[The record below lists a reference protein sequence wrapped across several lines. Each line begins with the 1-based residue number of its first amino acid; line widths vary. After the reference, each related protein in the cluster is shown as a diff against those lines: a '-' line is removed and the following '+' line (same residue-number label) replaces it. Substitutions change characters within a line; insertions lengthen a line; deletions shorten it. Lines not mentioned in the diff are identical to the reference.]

1 MNSRRTSTNLLC
13 PHYILRL
20 ILVFLIIISVMKEHP
35 EKNQGEAFSSIIEEV
50 NLLLRRDQV
59 INMLVYE
66 PDPPY
71 FNDTLMELFY

>member
-1 MNSRRTSTNLLC
+1 
-13 PHYILRL
+13 
-20 ILVFLIIISVMKEHP
+20 MKEYP

-71 FNDTLMELFY
+71 FNDTLMELFYWIHYKNSLKYKVGCLDVFHMFTQSIKFF